1 MASLE
6 RVRTPGSEPS
16 RGISSRRGER
26 RGAINLIFNIS
37 TIVERTLCIIKPDAV
52 RKNVVGEIVAMIT
65 GAGFSILGMKMIQ
78 LSQADGERFYEIH
91 RERPF
96 FASLVEFM
104 SSGPVVTIALAKENA
119 VADYRKL
126 IGATDPAEA
135 EEGTVRKRFA
145 SSKGE
150 NAVHGS
156 DSVENGRNEIAFF
169 FAERELMG

>member
-1 MASLE
+1 M
-6 RVRTPGSEPS
+6 
-16 RGISSRRGER
+16 
-26 RGAINLIFNIS
+26 
-37 TIVERTLCIIKPDAV
+37 ERTLCIIKPDAV
-52 RKNVVGEIVAMIT
+52 RKNVIGEIVAMLSQ
-65 GAGFSILGMKMIQ
+65 AGFSILGMKLIR
-78 LSQADGERFYEIH
+78 LAVADAERFYDVH

-104 SSGPVVTIALAKENA
+104 SSGPVVVIALAKENA

-156 DSVENGRNEIAFF
+156 DSVENGRQEIAFF
-169 FAERELMG
+169 FAERELVG